1 MAYFFSEQGIYPC
14 LSQLI
19 DFTETSGL
27 YAMNQLLKKCF
38 AMLKGEL
45 DRARRLKNTEGVYAE
60 REVGGKRVLES
71 TVSPLSNA
79 IPL

>member
-1 MAYFFSEQGIYPC
+1 M
-14 LSQLI
+14 L
-19 DFTETSGL
+19 TE
-27 YAMNQLLKKCF
+27 
-38 AMLKGEL
+38 EL
-45 DRARRLKNTEGVYAE
+45 DRARRLKHTEGVYAK

>member
-1 MAYFFSEQGIYPC
+1 M
-14 LSQLI
+14 
-19 DFTETSGL
+19 FT
-27 YAMNQLLKKCF
+27 
-38 AMLKGEL
+38 GEL
-45 DRARRLKNTEGVYAE
+45 DGERRLKHTEGVYAE